1 MKPRPD
7 SPAILGLIAVAAL
20 IVVGWVVLTVAG
32 KSTPAEAWIA
42 LSTVVG
48 VVGGWVGK
56 TLTTEP
62 APEVA
67 PEPVDPVMVVAEPQT
82 WAAPVV
88 QDRAEREA
96 ISEFLADPPQPELVD
111 DADR

>member
-32 KSTPAEAWIA
+32 KSTPAE
-42 LSTVVG
+42 
-48 VVGGWVGK
+48 
-56 TLTTEP
+56 
-62 APEVA
+62 
-67 PEPVDPVMVVAEPQT
+67 
-82 WAAPVV
+82 PVV

-96 ISEFLADPPQPELVD
+96 ISEFLADPPQPELAD